1 MNKGIYNRENNIAT
15 LFFSNL
21 EIGSV
26 KWKNRI
32 NSCNLL

>member
-1 MNKGIYNRENNIAT
+1 MYNRENNIAI

-21 EIGSV
+21 EIASI
-26 KWKNRI
+26 KWKNKI